1 VVDTR
6 SYEDLFSSCMRGDVG
21 QVKPILKQMVDENSP
36 RIPLQPL
43 ATLAAYE
50 GHAEILRLCL
60 DEGAIFDRYLDKA
73 TFHGLLYS
81 PRDPTMLDT
90 LWAVNWRDMQHSQKA
105 LDDLVTRSVARS
117 DDTMLN
123 WLLDHGARINSDA
136 ICTVSLP
143 GRRLSTVS
151 ICLAN
156 CGITSFK
163 GWGALQYAAGSG
175 DMELAKL
182 LLNAGADVE
191 EMPYQLDMRE
201 PGPYTALYQAVLG
214 QQTEMIRFL
223 LDRGA
228 KVDTRCGRAEDT
240 PLKLARR
247 LGNCEVLDLL
257 E

>member
-1 VVDTR
+1 MVDTK
-6 SYEDLFSSCMRGDVG
+6 SYEDLFSSCIRGDVS
-21 QVKPILKQMVDENSP
+21 QVKLSLKQMVEENSP

-43 ATLAAYE
+43 ATLAAYK

-60 DEGAIFDRYLDKA
+60 DEGAIFDKYLDKA
-73 TFHGLLYS
+73 TSHGLLYS
-81 PRDPTMLDT
+81 PRDPTMPDT
-90 LWAVNWRDMQHSQKA
+90 LWAVNWRDMQHSQKV
-105 LDDLVTRSVARS
+105 LDELVIRSVARS
-117 DDTMLN
+117 DDTLLN

-136 ICTVSLP
+136 IRIASHP
-143 GRRLSTVS
+143 PNRLSTVS

-191 EMPYQLDMRE
+191 DVPYQLDIRE
-201 PGPYTALYQAVLG
+201 PGPFTALYEAVLG
-214 QQTEMIRFL
+214 QHMEMIKFL
-223 LDRGA
+223 LERGA
-228 KVDTRCGRAEDT
+228 KVDTRCAISEET

-247 LGNCEVLDLL
+247 LGNREILDLL

>member
-1 VVDTR
+1 MVDTK
-6 SYEDLFSSCMRGDVG
+6 SYEDLFSSCLRGDVS
-21 QVKPILKQMVDENSP
+21 QVKLILKQMVEEKSP

-43 ATLAAYE
+43 ATLAAHE

-60 DEGAIFDRYLDKA
+60 DEGATFDRYLDWA
-73 TFHGLLYS
+73 TSHGLLYS

-90 LWAVNWRDMQHSQKA
+90 LWEVNWRDMQHSQKA
-105 LDDLVTRSVARS
+105 LDDLVTRCVTRS

-123 WLLDHGARINSDA
+123 WLLDHGAWINSDA
-136 ICTVSLP
+136 ICAVSLP
-143 GRRLSTVS
+143 GIRLSTVS
-151 ICLAN
+151 ICLAK

-182 LLNAGADVE
+182 LLNAGADIE

-201 PGPYTALYQAVLG
+201 PGPFTALYQAVLG
-214 QQTEMIRFL
+214 QQVEMIRFL
-223 LDRGA
+223 LERGA
-228 KVDTRCGRAEDT
+228 KVDTPCGTAEDT
-240 PLKLARR
+240 ALKLARR
-247 LGNCEVLDLL
+247 LGNREVLDLL

>member
-1 VVDTR
+1 MVDTK
-6 SYEDLFSSCMRGDVG
+6 SYEDPFSSCIRGDVS
-21 QVKPILKQMVDENSP
+21 QVKRSLKQMVEENSP

-43 ATLAAYE
+43 ATLAAYK
-50 GHAEILRLCL
+50 GHIEILRLCL
-60 DEGAIFDRYLDKA
+60 DEGAIFDRYLDSA
-73 TFHGLLYS
+73 TVHGLLYS
-81 PRDPTMLDT
+81 PRDPTALDT
-90 LWAVNWRDMQHSQKA
+90 LWAANWRDMQHSQKA
-105 LDDLVTRSVARS
+105 LDELVRGSAARS
-117 DDTMLN
+117 DDAMLN

-151 ICLAN
+151 ICLAK

-175 DMELAKL
+175 DMELVKL
-182 LLNAGADVE
+182 LLNAGAGIE

-214 QQTEMIRFL
+214 QQVEMIRFL
-223 LDRGA
+223 LERGA
-228 KVDTRCGRAEDT
+228 KVDTPCGRAEDT
-240 PLKLARR
+240 ALKLARR
-247 LGNCEVLDLL
+247 LGNREVLDLL